1 MSSPN
6 LPVRCE
12 ILNTGTTAGAYFDQI
27 CSTVLSE
34 GGYVEAGQDWAV
46 SSPTARTMNDG
57 TTVPIIAIRLKN
69 TFRTY
74 PNRMI
79 VRMGNLSVFGTQ
91 ENMEYKL
98 IKLPNISQL
107 TTGTAWVSVNDN
119 SGVEYNIGATAY
131 TDGEMIDGGYVSA
144 TTQGS
149 QKSAG
154 APPSNI
160 PSAAK
165 KNFIVQNFDST
176 DSEIFVVAVTNIGS
190 ADGTARV
197 SLQWREIY

>member
-1 MSSPN
+1 M
-6 LPVRCE
+6 
-12 ILNTGTTAGAYFDQI
+12 
-27 CSTVLSE
+27 LSI
-34 GGYVEAGQDWAV
+34 
-46 SSPTARTMNDG
+46 T
-57 TTVPIIAIRLKN
+57 
-69 TFRTY
+69 
-74 PNRMI
+74 
-79 VRMGNLSVFGTQ
+79 GNLSICDNKNLPSY
-91 ENMEYKL
+91 EKNYYKGMRH
-98 IKLPNISQL
+98 KWEFVDDMFQ
-107 TTGTAWVSVNDN
+107 GRDAWVSVNDN
-119 SGVEYNIGATAY
+119 SGVEYNVGATSY

-165 KNFIVQNFDST
+165 KNYIVQNFDST

>member
-1 MSSPN
+1 MSNPN

-12 ILNTGTTAGAYFDQI
+12 ILNTGTTAGAFMDQI
-27 CSTVLSE
+27 CSTVISE
-34 GGYVEAGQDWAV
+34 GGYVEAGQDWSV
-46 SSPTARTMNDG
+46 SSPTERTMNDG
-57 TTVPIIAIRLKN
+57 TTVPILAIRLKN
-69 TFRTY
+69 TFRGY
-74 PNRMI
+74 ANRMI
-79 VRMGNLSVFGTQ
+79 VRMGNLNVFGTQ

-107 TTGTAWVSVNDN
+107 TTAANWIPVNDG
-119 SGVEYNIGATAY
+119 SGVEYNVGATAY
-131 TDGEMIDGGYVSA
+131 TDGEVIDGGYVSA

-160 PSAAK
+160 PSSAK
-165 KNFIVQNFDST
+165 KNYIVQNYDST
-176 DSEIFVVAVTNIGS
+176 DSEIYVIAVTNIGS